1 MSKKVLAFDFG
12 ASSGRAM
19 LAEFDGKDITMNE
32 IHRFS
37 NDPVKLQGTFYWDI
51 LRLMHEIKQGI
62 VKAVNAGGFDA
73 IGIDTWGVDFGL
85 LDKEGKLLGNP
96 LHYRDENT
104 MGIIEEADKVVPKAE
119 IYERTGIQF
128 ARYNSLFQLYSL
140 ATKRP
145 DILERAEKMLFIPDL
160 MAYFLTGEMKA
171 EFTIASTSQMLDAKT
186 QAWDDE
192 LLEKLSIPKK
202 ILPEIIPCGSIS
214 GMLSDEI
221 CEELGCKKVPVIA
234 VASHDTGS
242 AVVAVPNVT
251 DDFIYI
257 SCGTWS
263 LFGTELSKPI
273 INEKTEKYNFTN
285 EGGYGG
291 KVRLLKNIMG
301 LWLIQES
308 RRQWIREGFDVS
320 YGDLEK
326 EALACAPFKCFV
338 DVDDD
343 AFSLP
348 GNLPKRI
355 QEFCQKT
362 GQYVPQ
368 TRGEIMRCIYQS
380 LAMKYRYTYERLE
393 DITGKKYDAI
403 HMIGGGT
410 KDNLLC
416 QMTADF
422 CKINVIAGPIE
433 ATATGNVAVQMI
445 ALDEFKNIT
454 DARQIIAN
462 SLNPVYYNPRAEIDC
477 EAAYRE
483 FLKYIG

>member
-326 EALACAPFKCFV
+326 EALACEPFKCFV

-403 HMIGGGT
+403 HMIGGVT

>member
-326 EALACAPFKCFV
+326 EALACEPFKCFV

-380 LAMKYRYTYERLE
+380 LAMKYSYTYERLE

>member
-37 NDPVKLQGTFYWDI
+37 NDPVKLQGTFYWYI

-326 EALACAPFKCFV
+326 EALACEPFKCFV

>member
-104 MGIIEEADKVVPKAE
+104 MGIIEEAEKVVPKAE

-326 EALACAPFKCFV
+326 EALACEPFKCFV

>member
-104 MGIIEEADKVVPKAE
+104 MGIIEEANKVVPKAE

-326 EALACAPFKCFV
+326 EALACEPFKCFV

>member
-1 MSKKVLAFDFG
+1 M
-12 ASSGRAM
+12 
-19 LAEFDGKDITMNE
+19 
-32 IHRFS
+32 
-37 NDPVKLQGTFYWDI
+37 
-51 LRLMHEIKQGI
+51 
-62 VKAVNAGGFDA
+62 
-73 IGIDTWGVDFGL
+73 
-85 LDKEGKLLGNP
+85 
-96 LHYRDENT
+96 
-104 MGIIEEADKVVPKAE
+104 
-119 IYERTGIQF
+119 
-128 ARYNSLFQLYSL
+128 
-140 ATKRP
+140 
-145 DILERAEKMLFIPDL
+145 
-160 MAYFLTGEMKA
+160 
-171 EFTIASTSQMLDAKT
+171 
-186 QAWDDE
+186 
-192 LLEKLSIPKK
+192 
-202 ILPEIIPCGSIS
+202 
-214 GMLSDEI
+214 
-221 CEELGCKKVPVIA
+221 
-234 VASHDTGS
+234 
-242 AVVAVPNVT
+242 T

-326 EALACAPFKCFV
+326 EALACEPFKCFV

>member
-104 MGIIEEADKVVPKAE
+104 MGIIEEADKVVSKAE
-119 IYERTGIQF
+119 IYARTGIQF
-128 ARYNSLFQLYSL
+128 ARFNSLFQLYSL

-145 DILERAEKMLFIPDL
+145 DILERAEKMLFMPDL

-186 QAWDDE
+186 QNWDYE
-192 LLEKLSIPKK
+192 LLDKLSIPRK
-202 ILPEIIPCGSIS
+202 ILPEIIPCGSVS

-242 AVVAVPNVT
+242 AVVAVPNIT

-263 LFGTELSKPI
+263 LFGTELSEPI

-291 KVRLLKNIMG
+291 KVRFLKNIMG

-320 YGDLEK
+320 YGDLER
-326 EALACAPFKCFV
+326 EALACEPFKCFV
-338 DVDDD
+338 DVDDEV
-343 AFSLP
+343 FSTP

-355 QEFCQKT
+355 QEFCRKT

-380 LAMKYRYTYERLE
+380 LAMKYRYTYECLK

-477 EAAYRE
+477 ESAYRE
-483 FLKYIG
+483 YLKYIG

>member
-19 LAEFDGKDITMNE
+19 LAEFDGKDITMTE

-85 LDKEGKLLGNP
+85 LDKEGKLIGNP

-119 IYERTGIQF
+119 IYARTGIQF
-128 ARYNSLFQLYSL
+128 ARFNTLFQLYSW

-145 DILERAEKMLFIPDL
+145 DILERAEKMLFMPDL

-186 QAWDDE
+186 QNWDYE
-192 LLEKLSIPKK
+192 LLDKLSIPRK

-242 AVVAVPNVT
+242 AVVSVPNVT

-263 LFGTELSKPI
+263 LFGTELSEPI

-291 KVRLLKNIMG
+291 KVRFLKNIMG

-320 YGDLEK
+320 YGDLER
-326 EALACAPFKCFV
+326 EALACEPFKCFV
-338 DVDDD
+338 DVDDEV
-343 AFSLP
+343 FSTP

-355 QEFCQKT
+355 QEFCLKT

-380 LAMKYRYTYERLE
+380 LAMKYRYTYECLK
-393 DITGKKYDAI
+393 DITGKKYEAI

-445 ALDEFKNIT
+445 ALDEFKDIT
-454 DARQIIAN
+454 DARRIIAD

-477 EAAYRE
+477 ESAYQE
-483 FLKYIG
+483 YLKYIG